1 MLAPYCAAVLIINN
15 RTGYTEMSLKFSKFV
30 LLMLLLPILVACN
43 TLPNVEEMLPDRKV
57 EYKKSKQAGENLE
70 VPPDLSS
77 SSISD
82 TLVIPGE
89 AGMGSATYSDFANRD
104 MTTSGYARSSG
115 VIPKLE
121 NVQVKRDGNKR
132 WLVIQAGPD
141 DVWARTVD
149 FWQENG
155 ILMTEQD
162 PSIGVMVTDWIEN
175 RADIKSDF
183 ITDTVRKVFDGA
195 YAAATR
201 DQFRVRI
208 ERGAE
213 EGSVELFLTHRGM
226 QEELITSANSA
237 NERPVWVPRETDHGL
252 EAEMLRRL
260 MVHMGVANQ
269 KASRSLARKGV
280 SAKSRSQLNRAAN
293 QVSLTVKDEIARA
306 WRLTGVAL
314 DRVGFAVEDRNRSDG
329 VYFVRYNDPMKD
341 TEDPGLLSKLA
352 FWKDDDKDID
362 KENRYQVKLTPSGDT
377 TEIVILG
384 ETGTRDNSATAVRIL
399 TLLHEQMR

>member
-1 MLAPYCAAVLIINN
+1 
-15 RTGYTEMSLKFSKFV
+15 MSLKVSKFI
-30 LLMLLLPILVACN
+30 LSILLLPILAAC
-43 TLPNVEEMLPDRKV
+43 TSIEEIEGMLPDRKV

-89 AGMGSATYSDFANRD
+89 AGLGAATYSDFASRD
-104 MTTSGYARSSG
+104 MTPSGYARSSG

-121 NVQVKRDGNKR
+121 DIQVLRDGDKR
-132 WLVIQAGPD
+132 WLVIKGTPD

-183 ITDTVRKVFDGA
+183 ITDTVRKVFDSA
-195 YAAATR
+195 YSAATR

-208 ERGAE
+208 ERGVE
-213 EGSVELFLTHRGM
+213 DGTVELFLTHRGM
-226 QEELITSANSA
+226 QEELVSNAASNS
-237 NERPVWVPRETDHGL
+237 ERPVWVPRPTDHGL
-252 EAEMLRRL
+252 EAEMMRRL
-260 MVHMGVANQ
+260 MVHMGVADK
-269 KASRSLARKGV
+269 KASSSLAKKGV
-280 SAKSRSQLNRAAN
+280 SAKSRSQLNRTAD
-293 QVSLTVKDEIARA
+293 QVSLTVKDDIARS

-329 VYFVRYNDPMKD
+329 VYFVRYNDPMKEQ
-341 TEDPGLLSKLA
+341 EDKGLLSKLA
-352 FWKDDDKDID
+352 FWKDDDKNID
-362 KENRYQVKLTPSGDT
+362 KENRYQVKLTPDGDVT
-377 TEIVILG
+377 QIVILNDAG
-384 ETGTRDNSATAVRIL
+384 ARDNSATAVRIL

>member
-1 MLAPYCAAVLIINN
+1 
-15 RTGYTEMSLKFSKFV
+15 MSLKGLKVV
-30 LLMLLLPILVACN
+30 LLSLLLPIMAAC
-43 TLPNVEEMLPDRKV
+43 TSIEEIEGMLPDRKV
-57 EYKKSKQAGENLE
+57 EYKKSRQAGENLE

-89 AGMGSATYSDFANRD
+89 AGLGSATYSDFASRD

-121 NVQVKRDGNKR
+121 DIRVQRDGDKR
-132 WLVIQAGPD
+132 WLVIKGSPD

-149 FWQENG
+149 FWQESG

-183 ITDTVRKVFDGA
+183 ITDTVRKVFDSA
-195 YAAATR
+195 YSAATR
-201 DQFRVRI
+201 DQYRVRV
-208 ERGAE
+208 ERGVE
-213 EGSVELFLTHRGM
+213 EGTVELFLTHRGM
-226 QEELITSANSA
+226 QEEMMNSA
-237 NERPVWVPRETDHGL
+237 GSSNERPVWVPRPTDHGL

-260 MVHMGVANQ
+260 MVHMGVADQ
-269 KASRSLARKGV
+269 KASSSLARKGV
-280 SAKSRSQLNRAAN
+280 SAKSRSQLNRSADS
-293 QVSLTVKDEIARA
+293 VSLTVKDDIARA

-329 VYFVRYNDPMKD
+329 VYFVRYNDPMKEQ
-341 TEDPGLLSKLA
+341 EDPGLLSKLA
-352 FWKDDDKDID
+352 FWKGDDKNID
-362 KENRYQVKLTPSGDT
+362 KENRYQVKLDPDGDMT
-377 TEIVILG
+377 RIMILNEAG
-384 ETGTRDNSATAVRIL
+384 ARDNSATAVRIL

>member
-1 MLAPYCAAVLIINN
+1 
-15 RTGYTEMSLKFSKFV
+15 MSSKVSRFV
-30 LLMLLLPILVACN
+30 LFLLLLPILDAC
-43 TLPNVEEMLPDRKV
+43 TSIEEIEGMLPDRKV
-57 EYKKSKQAGENLE
+57 EYKKSKQAENNLE

-89 AGMGSATYSDFANRD
+89 AGLGSATYSDFTSRD
-104 MTTSGYARSSG
+104 MSTSGYARSSG

-121 NVQVKRDGNKR
+121 DVAVRRDGDKR
-132 WLVIQAGPD
+132 WLVIRATPD
-141 DVWARTVD
+141 DVWARTID
-149 FWQENG
+149 FWQESG

-162 PSIGVMVTDWIEN
+162 PSVGVMVTDWIEN

-183 ITDTVRKVFDGA
+183 ITDTVRKVFDSA
-195 YAAATR
+195 YSAATR
-201 DQFRVRI
+201 DQYRVRI

-213 EGSVELFLTHRGM
+213 EGMVELFLTHRGM
-226 QEELITSANSA
+226 QEELVKTGASNTD
-237 NERPVWVPRETDHGL
+237 RPVWVPRPTDHGL

-260 MVHMGVANQ
+260 MVHMGVADQ
-269 KASRSLARKGV
+269 KASKSLAKKGV
-280 SAKSRSQLNRAAN
+280 SAKSRSQINRTAD
-293 QVSLTVKDEIARA
+293 QVSLTVKDELPRA

-341 TEDPGLLSKLA
+341 AEEPGLLSKLA
-352 FWKDDDKDID
+352 FWKDEDRNVD
-362 KENRYQVKLTPSGDT
+362 KENRYQVKLTPNGNVTD
-377 TEIVILG
+377 IVILNDAG
-384 ETGTRDNSATAVRIL
+384 ARDNSATAVRIL

>member
-1 MLAPYCAAVLIINN
+1 
-15 RTGYTEMSLKFSKFV
+15 
-30 LLMLLLPILVACN
+30 
-43 TLPNVEEMLPDRKV
+43 MLPDRKV
-57 EYKKSKQAGENLE
+57 EYKKSKQAGADLE

-77 SSISD
+77 SSISN

-89 AGMGSATYSDFANRD
+89 AGNGAATYSDFAGRD

-121 NVQVKRDGNKR
+121 NVQVRRDGNKR
-132 WLVIQAGPD
+132 WLAIQATPD

-183 ITDTVRKVFDGA
+183 ITDTVRKVFDSA
-195 YAAATR
+195 YSAATR

-208 ERGAE
+208 ERGGD
-213 EGSVELFLTHRGM
+213 EGTVELFLTHRGM
-226 QEELITSANSA
+226 QEEMMTSGGGA
-237 NERPVWVPRETDHGL
+237 NERPVWVPRDTDHGL

-260 MVHMGVANQ
+260 MVHMGVADK
-269 KASRSLARKGV
+269 KASSSLARKGV
-280 SAKSRSQLNRAAN
+280 SAKSRSQLNRSAN
-293 QVSLTVKDEIARA
+293 QVSLTVHDEIARA

-377 TEIVILG
+377 TDIVILSEAG
-384 ETGTRDNSATAVRIL
+384 ARDNSPTAVRIL